1 MNWIELEKDHI
12 FQTYKRFPLEIESG
26 KGVWVFDRQGKK
38 YLDFLTGIA
47 VNALGHCHPAITAAI
62 TEQCQKL
69 SHTSNLYYTE
79 SMLLL
84 AQKLV
89 NLSKLERV
97 FFCNSGA
104 EANEAAIKL
113 TRKYQAGKYEIITCH
128 QSFHGRTLA
137 TITATGQPKY
147 QKGFEPL
154 MPGFSYV
161 PYNDLATLEKAI
173 TEKTGAIMV
182 EPIQGE
188 GGVVIPDKNYLHQIR
203 ELCDDRRL
211 LLILDEVQTGC
222 GRTGKFFCF
231 EHSQI
236 KPDIV
241 TLAKALGGGLPIGA
255 CLASEKVAAAFQFGD
270 HAATFGGNSVSCAAG
285 LAFIRTLESE
295 KLLEKCRTIG
305 DYFLNQLVRRLISHT
320 LIRDIRGMG
329 LMLGIELAEEV
340 AGEIVNKCLEQG
352 LLIGTAG
359 PKVIRFLPPYILSE
373 ADVNLACDIL
383 VKCMK

>member
-1 MNWIELEKDHI
+1 MNWIELEKQI
-12 FQTYKRFPLEIESG
+12 VFQTYKRFPLEIESG
-26 KGVWVFDRQGKK
+26 KGIWVYDRKGKK

-47 VNALGHCHPAITAAI
+47 VNALGHCHPSITMAII
-62 TEQCQKL
+62 EQCQKL
-69 SHTSNLYYTE
+69 SHTSNLYYTAP
-79 SMLLL
+79 MLLL
-84 AQKLV
+84 AEKLTK
-89 NLSKLERV
+89 LSRLDRV

-113 TRKYQAGKYEIITCH
+113 ARKYQAGKYEIITCQ

-154 MPGFSYV
+154 MPGFRYV
-161 PYNDLATLEKAI
+161 AYNDVQALESAI
-173 TEKTGAIMV
+173 TENTGAIMV

-188 GGVVIPDKNYLHQIR
+188 GGVVIPDKNYLQEVR
-203 ELCDDRRL
+203 KLCDHYGL

-231 EHSQI
+231 EHSEI
-236 KPDIV
+236 EPDIV
-241 TLAKALGGGLPIGA
+241 TLAKALGGSLPIGA

-270 HAATFGGNSVSCAAG
+270 HAATFGGNPVSCAAG
-285 LAFIRTLESE
+285 LAFIKTLEAE
-295 KLLEKCRTIG
+295 KLLDRCRTIG
-305 DYFLNQLVRRLISHT
+305 DYFLNQLVKRLISHV
-320 LIRDIRGMG
+320 LVRDIRGLG

-340 AGEIVNKCLEQG
+340 AGEIVNKCLEKG

-359 PKVIRFLPPYILSE
+359 TKVLRFLPPFIISE
-373 ADVNLACDIL
+373 TDVDLACDIL
-383 VKCMK
+383 LKCMK